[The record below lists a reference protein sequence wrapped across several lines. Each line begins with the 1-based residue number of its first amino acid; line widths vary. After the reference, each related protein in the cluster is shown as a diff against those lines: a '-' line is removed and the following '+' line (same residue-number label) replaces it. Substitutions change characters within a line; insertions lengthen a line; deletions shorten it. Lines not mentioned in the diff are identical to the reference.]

1 MAAAAGPP
9 KIPNYIIAEKIGS
22 GSYADVYKAYKKG
35 VTREV
40 AAVKCVT
47 KSTLSKWAL
56 DNLVSEIGILKKL
69 KHEHIVEMKDFVWDD
84 NYIYIIMEYCGGG
97 DLSHFVKSK
106 QRLPEAVCQRFLQQL
121 ASALRYLR
129 SQNVSHLDLK
139 PSNILLSSKRN
150 PILKIG
156 DFGLAQHMPEEDTS
170 STMKGSPLYMA
181 PEIVLKRQ
189 YDAKVDLWSVGVIL
203 YECLFGKAPYSSKTL
218 QELIDKIKL
227 DKPIEVPYGTN
238 ISPECRDLLQRCL
251 ERDVSKRIDFE
262 DFFAHPF
269 VDLEHKPGPESLNK
283 ATELLTSAVNF
294 DECQEFE
301 EAFRHYSKA
310 LQYLV
315 PVLHVERD
323 SVKRSALRR
332 KITEYLK
339 RTESL
344 KKIINCDKDGIKNI
358 RVPTI
363 SRQDSS
369 PSTTY
374 QGNREELIRL
384 SGTTPQIIAAI
395 EIATTGDM
403 YAQEGNYAI
412 AQEKYELALG
422 KLLALMQ
429 NEPKGRRKELLRE
442 EIERWMS
449 QAEVVKDL
457 KEGGTSK
464 EAGASTNNEGYDE
477 KGCFLQ

>member
-1 MAAAAGPP
+1 M
-9 KIPNYIIAEKIGS
+9 
-22 GSYADVYKAYKKG
+22 
-35 VTREV
+35 
-40 AAVKCVT
+40 
-47 KSTLSKWAL
+47 
-56 DNLVSEIGILKKL
+56 
-69 KHEHIVEMKDFVWDD
+69 
-84 NYIYIIMEYCGGG
+84 
-97 DLSHFVKSK
+97 
-106 QRLPEAVCQRFLQQL
+106 
-121 ASALRYLR
+121 
-129 SQNVSHLDLK
+129 
-139 PSNILLSSKRN
+139 
-150 PILKIG
+150 
-156 DFGLAQHMPEEDTS
+156 
-170 STMKGSPLYMA
+170 
-181 PEIVLKRQ
+181 
-189 YDAKVDLWSVGVIL
+189 
-203 YECLFGKAPYSSKTL
+203 
-218 QELIDKIKL
+218 
-227 DKPIEVPYGTN
+227 
-238 ISPECRDLLQRCL
+238 
-251 ERDVSKRIDFE
+251 
-262 DFFAHPF
+262 
-269 VDLEHKPGPESLNK
+269 
-283 ATELLTSAVNF
+283 
-294 DECQEFE
+294 
-301 EAFRHYSKA
+301 
-310 LQYLV
+310 
-315 PVLHVERD
+315 
-323 SVKRSALRR
+323 KRSALRR

-384 SGTTPQIIAAI
+384 SGTTPQIIAAM